1 MILKALFVSLT
12 LAEARANAETGRWGG
27 RGRQARQKE
36 GEAVGGGGRGGGITP
51 LPPLR
56 QLKLS
61 TVVHLRYI
69 IHFSLLP
76 YD

>member
-36 GEAVGGGGRGGGITP
+36 GRLWEGEAGGIMP

-56 QLKLS
+56 QLRLS
-61 TVVHLRYI
+61 TI
-69 IHFSLLP
+69 A
-76 YD
+76 